1 VTDVT
6 HSDSVKTAVTAL
18 GVIDANADRIVHA
31 IGSESVD
38 VFSFLAANF
47 MAGSVV
53 SNTVFQFVFRPFYRL
68 DGAGLS
74 AEFKSRYFQ
83 LLEGARGLCMID
95 LHQVVTELYGF
106 PNRKG
111 QRSLQFSFAT
121 KLAHT
126 ANAEYPIY
134 SSEVARVFGFRA
146 PGNWIP
152 FNDRLE
158 RYMGLYGRLRELYAE
173 VLEQNLLVTPRR
185 LFRAVYDAPQ
195 ERIPQIKVL
204 DFIFWSAGKLRFAVC
219 RL

>member
-1 VTDVT
+1 
-6 HSDSVKTAVTAL
+6 VKSAVKAL
-18 GVIDANADRIVHA
+18 DVIDANADRIVQA
-31 IGSESVD
+31 IGRESVD
-38 VFSFLAANF
+38 VFSYLAASF

-53 SNTVFQFVFRPFYRL
+53 SNTVFQFVFRSFYRL
-68 DGAGLS
+68 DSAGLS
-74 AEFKSRYFQ
+74 PDFKSRYFE
-83 LLEGARGLCMID
+83 LLEGARGLPVID
-95 LHQVVTELYGF
+95 LRQVVTELYAF

-126 ANAEYPIY
+126 ANADYPIY
-134 SSEVARVFGFRA
+134 DGEVGRVFGFRA

-158 RYMGLYGRLRELYAE
+158 RYMGFYGRLRELYAE
-173 VLEQNLLVTPRR
+173 VLSRNLLVTPRQ

-195 ERIPQIKVL
+195 ERIPETKVL
-204 DFIFWSAGKLRFAVC
+204 DFIFWSAGKLNFAVC